1 MSKNTFIAPLGH
13 LGILA
18 VDGED
23 AANFLHN
30 QLTNDVLGLNVTTA
44 RLAGYCSPKGRLLA
58 TLQVWQSGGRILL
71 LLPRDILPA
80 IQKRLQM
87 FVMRSKV
94 KLADV
99 SDSSDY
105 SGIIGL
111 VNPAA
116 DLLAPHFSELPSEP
130 YAMRQSTGG
139 VLIRQPDAAGL
150 TRYLWVT
157 DAHQAQAVLA
167 EASPATASL
176 WRWSE
181 IQAGIP
187 QITQATQE
195 QFVPQM
201 LNFEIVGGVNFRKG
215 CYPGQEIVARS
226 QYLGKFKR
234 RMMLA
239 TVDASDAAA
248 GTEIFSASDPDQPCG
263 MLVNAERGPDATL
276 ACLVEIKL
284 DAMDQPV
291 HLGTADGPLLAFA
304 SLPYTLPAP
313 GTASVTAP
321 DTPSD

>member
-1 MSKNTFIAPLGH
+1 MSENSFIAPLSH
-13 LGILA
+13 LGLLA
-18 VDGED
+18 VEGED
-23 AANFLHN
+23 AASFLHN
-30 QLTNDVLGLNVTTA
+30 QLTNDVLGLNDNTA

-58 TLQVWQSGGRILL
+58 TLQVWQSGARILL

-99 SDSSDY
+99 SDSM
-105 SGIIGL
+105 GILGL
-111 VNPAA
+111 VNPAIS
-116 DLLAPHFSELPSEP
+116 LLEAHFSDLPAEA
-130 YAMRQSTGG
+130 YAIRQSTDS
-139 VLIRQPDAAGL
+139 VLIRQPDASGM

-157 DAHQAQAVLA
+157 NPQQAQHVLNDA
-167 EASPATASL
+167 QPAPASL

-187 QITQATQE
+187 QITQPTQE

-239 TVDASDAAA
+239 TIDAPDAAA
-248 GTEIFSASDPDQPCG
+248 GTEVFSASDPGQPCG
-263 MLVNAERGPDATL
+263 MLVNAEKGPHGIL
-276 ACLVEIKL
+276 ACLVEVKL
-284 DAMDQPV
+284 DAMGQPV
-291 HLGTADGPLLAFA
+291 HLGAADGPLLTFC
-304 SLPYTLPAP
+304 SLPYPLPAP
-313 GTASVTAP
+313 A
-321 DTPSD
+321 

>member
-1 MSKNTFIAPLGH
+1 MSENSFIAPLSH

-18 VDGED
+18 LDGEE
-23 AANFLHN
+23 AASFLHN
-30 QLTNDVLGLNVTTA
+30 QLTNDVLGLNESTA

-58 TLQVWQSGGRILL
+58 TLQVWQSGDRILL

-87 FVMRSKV
+87 FVLRAKV
-94 KLADV
+94 KLTNI
-99 SDSSDY
+99 SDSDTS
-105 SGIIGL
+105 IIGL

-116 DLLAPHFSELPSEP
+116 DMLSPSFPDLPSEA
-130 YAMRQSTGG
+130 YAMRQNANG
-139 VLIRQPDAAGL
+139 VLIRQPDAQGMV
-150 TRYLWVT
+150 RYLWVT
-157 DAHQAQAVLA
+157 NTQQAQRLLA
-167 EASPATASL
+167 DVPPAQASL

-187 QITQATQE
+187 QIIQPTQE

-201 LNFEIVGGVNFRKG
+201 LNFEIIGGVNFRKG

-239 TVDASDAAA
+239 TIYAQEAAA
-248 GTEIFSASDPDQPCG
+248 GTEVFVASDPDQPCG
-263 MLVNAERGPDATL
+263 MLVNAEKGPDGDL

-284 DAMDQPV
+284 EAMDQPV
-291 HLGTADGPLLAFA
+291 HLGTADGPLLTFC
-304 SLPYTLPAP
+304 SLPYSLPVPA
-313 GTASVTAP
+313 
-321 DTPSD
+321 